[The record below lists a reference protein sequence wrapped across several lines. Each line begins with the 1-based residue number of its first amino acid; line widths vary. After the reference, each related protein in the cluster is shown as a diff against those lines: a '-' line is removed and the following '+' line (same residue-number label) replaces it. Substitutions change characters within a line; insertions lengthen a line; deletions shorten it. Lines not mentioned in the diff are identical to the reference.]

1 MEDEVNSILLTF
13 NVIVA
18 NEYSIPYIS
27 SIGEVFVPEPV
38 WRNLMVSR
46 DTDLWFKGQYASK
59 RLSINR
65 DPCDLGSLSAPKR
78 VVFLAKTLSQ
88 SCFKYSNCFFFFS
101 SKSLLLSL
109 LLCLGLGGFPYLLG
123 SLLNVVGLC
132 CLF

>member
-27 SIGEVFVPEPV
+27 SVGEVFVPEPV

-46 DTDLWFKGQYASK
+46 DTDLWSKGQYASK

-88 SCFKYSNCFFFFS
+88 SCFKYSNCFFFFFS

-109 LLCLGLGGFPYLLG
+109 LLCLGGFPYLLG